1 MTGSDAV
8 HEAPAGALPTSFRRI
23 ALDDPRWAAFVS
35 SRPEAT
41 PFHQPAW
48 AIFLSE
54 AYDFDAFAIAVE
66 KDNALTN
73 GIPVLEVRNLLGR
86 RRWVS
91 LPFTDECGPLGGA
104 VDQLTAAVESARR
117 LAGVESHEV
126 RAPLPAG
133 TARTYAMSH
142 QLAVDGDLESLM
154 RSYRSSV
161 RQGIRV
167 AAKEGV
173 VVREAAQSRD
183 LTHTFYGLHVA
194 TRRRLG
200 VPVQRRR
207 YFALLWERILATGN
221 GFALIAER
229 AGVPL
234 AAAVFLRSN
243 RVVLYKY
250 GASDARYWRLRA
262 NTALFHEAISRS
274 AESGARI
281 FDWGRTDLEDG
292 GLRRFK
298 ASWGSLER
306 ELVYTTL
313 GSESPGSVRGGRGAA
328 LARAVIRHSPD
339 AVGRL
344 AGALL
349 YRYAG

>member
-1 MTGSDAV
+1 MTGNGATP
-8 HEAPAGALPTSFRRI
+8 ETPAGAPTSSRRI
-23 ALDDPRWAAFVS
+23 ALDDPHWGAFVS

-41 PFHQPAW
+41 PFHHPAW
-48 AIFLSE
+48 AVFLSE
-54 AYDFDAFAIAVE
+54 AYNFNAFAIALE
-66 KDNALTN
+66 RNQSLIA

-91 LPFTDECGPLGGA
+91 LPFSDECGPLGEA
-104 VDQLTAAVESARR
+104 VPDLAVAIDAARHA
-117 LAGVESHEV
+117 AGIGSYEV
-126 RAPLPAG
+126 RAHLPAG
-133 TARTYAMSH
+133 IARPHAVSH
-142 QLAVDGDLESLM
+142 QLALGGDLELLM
-154 RSYRSSV
+154 RSYRASV

-173 VVREAAQSRD
+173 VVRQAMHAHD
-183 LTHTFYGLHVA
+183 LTHTFYALHIA

-207 YFALLWERILATGN
+207 YFELLWDRVLASGN

-229 AGVPL
+229 DDVAL
-234 AAAVFLRSN
+234 AAAVFLQSN
-243 RVVLYKY
+243 GVVLYKY

-262 NTALFHEAISRS
+262 NSALFHEAISRGV
-274 AESGARI
+274 ASGVRL
-281 FDWGRTDLEDG
+281 FDWGRTDIEDE

-298 ASWGSLER
+298 ASWGSSEH

-313 GSESPGSVRGGRGAA
+313 GAESAALVGGGRGAA
-328 LARAVIRHSPD
+328 LSRAVIRRSPS